1 MSAARRKGKWE
12 SVAGAE
18 RFATAAA
25 FAGPFLTSFSRAP
38 GRCRKT
44 AESTPA
50 AFLVRSLMRPPTAR
64 LHQRLMGQC
73 GSVAPGVQNFDNR
86 WAPRLT
92 IARLDFNR
100 WRQPAALPRLCHAP
114 PSGLQAFEQAPREFR
129 FTRRP
134 VALLSREAP
143 GELRGGH
150 PAVQHQHVAR
160 AADAEHPALVCAV

>member
-25 FAGPFLTSFSRAP
+25 FSPPPPPPPPSGRAP

-44 AESTPA
+44 ADSTPA
-50 AFLVRSLMRPPTAR
+50 AFFVRSLMRLSTKR

-73 GSVAPGVQNFDNR
+73 GSVAPGVQDFDNR

-92 IARLDFNR
+92 IARLDGNR

-129 FTRRP
+129 FTLRP
-134 VALLSREAP
+134 VALLSRDEP
-143 GELRGGH
+143 LFQGFQPPRE
-150 PAVQHQHVAR
+150 
-160 AADAEHPALVCAV
+160 